1 MPQSASNLPVSAAR
15 SPLISTL
22 LSRANSPTHGLKVRC
37 FLIHLCP
44 ALFSEVYSTR
54 GTCEKVVK
62 GSFREGLIA
71 SKDCIQPLP
80 WTSPLTGEQIS
91 AHFAFLGYCSASCHL
106 PIHTIWS
113 PFRYEDVK
121 GWGHARKVVKK

>member
-1 MPQSASNLPVSAAR
+1 MKVGPVGLE
-15 SPLISTL
+15 PT
-22 LSRANSPTHGLKVRC
+22 THGLKVRC

-71 SKDCIQPLP
+71 SKNCIQPLSSGAAKY
-80 WTSPLTGEQIS
+80 WVSLIQMLNSEYKYV
-91 AHFAFLGYCSASCHL
+91 FA
-106 PIHTIWS
+106 
-113 PFRYEDVK
+113 K
-121 GWGHARKVVKK
+121 